1 VSLRVLIVEDD
12 PEIAGFVTQGLRE
25 EGFVAEAVGDGD
37 SAAHAVRP
45 GGWDLV
51 LLDIWLP
58 GRDGLTVLRQI
69 RAAGDATPVL
79 LLTARDAVEDRV
91 EGLNAGADD
100 YLVKPFAFAELLAR
114 VHAILRRPPG
124 LRSTRLVYADVT
136 LDLAGQKAERAG
148 RPLLLT
154 AREQALLGHFL
165 RHPDE
170 VVSRTR
176 IYEAVWDERY
186 DGLSN
191 TLEVHVM
198 ELRKKLEALGPR
210 LIFTVRGKGYV
221 LTTRTGEDAPA

>member
-1 VSLRVLIVEDD
+1 MSFRILIVEDD
-12 PEIAGFVTQGLRE
+12 PEIAGFVAQGLRE
-25 EGFVAEAVGDGD
+25 EGFVVEAVVDGD
-37 SAAHAVRP
+37 SAAHAVRI

-51 LLDIWLP
+51 LLDVWLP
-58 GRDGLTVLRQI
+58 GQDGLTVLRRM
-69 RAAGDATPVL
+69 RASSDSTPVL
-79 LLTARDAVEDRV
+79 LLTARDAIEDRV
-91 EGLNAGADD
+91 EGLNTGADD

-124 LRSTRLVYADVT
+124 LRDTRLVYSDLT

-154 AREQALLGHFL
+154 AREQALLGYFL

-170 VVSRTR
+170 ILSRTR

-198 ELRKKLEALGPR
+198 ELRKKLEAHGPR

-221 LTTRTGEDAPA
+221 LTTRPEEGVPT

>member
-1 VSLRVLIVEDD
+1 MSLRVLIVEDD